1 MLRGTLENVVTQS
14 IIICHNERIDELY
27 QTLTKENLNPIVQ
40 RARYCTTTEIRD
52 SKTFKC
58 FCGHRDSWKAAVK
71 TKGYTL
77 ICEADFVPCLGLG
90 RLQIFWPLEK
100 SLAWGYLY
108 QGSPRLLSRSERGHF
123 RGHAAP
129 LVAYVINSDVAKI
142 FLRFF
147 DYEMAQ
153 YNRSDYITF
162 DAHLQWWAMGQ
173 GAEAY
178 IPLRHY
184 GEHGGNPQPE
194 HRIFGVRLVGERR
207 GGVHRADNL
216 QGPLAFLPLY
226 ANGSRISFISQRMI
240 ARGYGWARLLCG
252 RWISNGYSGNRWD
265 TLRMYGIGLWRLL
278 PGWTGSKKFLRQ

>member
-1 MLRGTLENVVTQS
+1 MAHSKKRALRATLGGVVNRS
-14 IIICHNERIDELY
+14 IIICHNERVDELY
-27 QTLTKENLNPIVQ
+27 QTLAKEKLNPFVQ
-40 RARYCTTTEIRD
+40 RAKYNTIEEMKY
-52 SKTFKC
+52 SNQFKC
-58 FCGHRDSWKAAVK
+58 FSGHRDAWKK
-71 TKGYTL
+71 TVDTQDYTL
-77 ICEADFVPCLGLG
+77 ICEADFVPCSGLG
-90 RLQIFWPLEK
+90 RLPVFWPIEK

-108 QGSPRLLSRSERGHF
+108 QGSPRLLRISDAGHL
-123 RGHAAP
+123 RGHASP
-129 LVAYVINSDVAKI
+129 LVGYVINSDVAKI

-147 DYEMAQ
+147 DYQMAQ
-153 YNRSDYITF
+153 YSPKDYFTF

-216 QGPLAFLPLY
+216 QGPLAFLPQY
-226 ANGSRISFISQRMI
+226 ANGKRISFISQRTI

-252 RWISNGYSGNRWD
+252 RWISDVYSRSRWD
-265 TLRMYGIGLWRLL
+265 TMKMHAIGLRRLL
-278 PGWTGSKKFLRQ
+278 PGR